1 MKECPQCH
9 NMAQDS
15 DKFCKTCGTPLA
27 DVQPLP
33 AEQPASQAA
42 EEQAA
47 VPAVEE
53 QAAAQVSS
61 ADKKRPPRNKLPFII
76 AAAAVVL
83 LGVIGIAVKSHTSD
97 KPKEII
103 EVPADDA
110 IASLEKIYASRKFDD
125 SLDMSH
131 VFGDPERR
139 CFLCS

>member
-42 EEQAA
+42 
-47 VPAVEE
+47 EE

-125 SLDMSH
+125 SLDMSQH
-131 VFGDPERR
+131 PGLVSAEDVTGPF
-139 CFLCS
+139 FFFFF